1 MNKLAVP
8 DSTSIV
14 RQQISNGLVVL
25 VHENHTN
32 PSLVLSGYLRGGSL
46 LETPAQSGLA
56 SFTASMLRRGTI
68 NRSFADINE
77 SLEAVGASFGV
88 GSGRHITDFG
98 GKCLSEDLPLLLDI
112 MTDVLTNPIFP
123 EEHVDKVRGQVLT
136 GLQER
141 DNDTRSMASLTFHQ
155 LLYGADHP
163 YGRSLAGERETVTGI
178 TRLDMVDFYRRTYGP
193 VGGVLVVVGDVQTDQ
208 LLAQLEQLLGGW
220 HHPPVTASL
229 PPVTAPN
236 DIVRRSV
243 PIAGKTQTDIVLGW
257 LGPQRDDPDYYAVSL
272 ANTILGR
279 FGMMGRLGENVREK
293 QGLAYYAYSAVESGE
308 GPGAWMAAAGVNPAN
323 VERTI
328 SSVLEEIV
336 RLRDEPI
343 PQEELADSQAFMT
356 GIVPLRLETNQGVA
370 DTISDMEHFSLGLDF
385 LKHYPTF
392 INQLTAAQ
400 LQAAVRRFLD
410 PAQYALAIAGPPTAD

>member
-193 VGGVLVVVGDVQTDQ
+193 VGGVLVVVGDVQTD
-208 LLAQLEQLLGGW
+208 
-220 HHPPVTASL
+220 
-229 PPVTAPN
+229 
-236 DIVRRSV
+236 
-243 PIAGKTQTDIVLGW
+243 
-257 LGPQRDDPDYYAVSL
+257 
-272 ANTILGR
+272 
-279 FGMMGRLGENVREK
+279 
-293 QGLAYYAYSAVESGE
+293 
-308 GPGAWMAAAGVNPAN
+308 
-323 VERTI
+323 
-328 SSVLEEIV
+328 
-336 RLRDEPI
+336 
-343 PQEELADSQAFMT
+343 
-356 GIVPLRLETNQGVA
+356 
-370 DTISDMEHFSLGLDF
+370 
-385 LKHYPTF
+385 
-392 INQLTAAQ
+392 
-400 LQAAVRRFLD
+400 
-410 PAQYALAIAGPPTAD
+410 